1 MSEHLYTYID
11 PPNEKDLARIVDV
24 LRHDGVIAMSAGTNW
39 VFAADAESKR
49 AHARMVRLKPDR
61 PDDQPFALLCT
72 DISMCTSIARV
83 DGPAYKL
90 LKRIWPGPFT
100 VLLKT
105 GPELPR
111 RLATKRKIVGV
122 RVPDDPL
129 AAAIVDRLGGP
140 LQISTVPAA
149 DDGSIRTLGYEI
161 DEAYGHAL
169 DLVVDL
175 GEPLPGTQTTVL
187 DVTEGEVVVLREGAG
202 DLDARR

>member
-24 LRHDGVIAMSAGTNW
+24 LRHDGVIAISAGTNW

-49 AHARMVRLKPDR
+49 GQDRLVRLKPDR
-61 PDDQPFALLCT
+61 PDDQPFAILCT
-72 DISMCTSIARV
+72 DISMVTSIARV
-83 DGPAYKL
+83 DGAQYKL

-111 RLATKRKIVGV
+111 RLSSKRKVVGV

-140 LQISTVPAA
+140 LQISTVPHD
-149 DDGSIRTLGYEI
+149 DDGEPRTLGYQI
-161 DEAYGHAL
+161 DEVFGHAI

-187 DVTEGEVVVLREGAG
+187 DLTEGTVEVVRHGAG
-202 DLDARR
+202 QL